1 MLEKEKTY
9 LQGAYIKSLSNSN
22 HSKGCKIQSLL
33 SGFNRQGPLKIS
45 NVLKGEWNGVF
56 QTNWPGLTLHY
67 GLPSLSL
74 PSCGPAGPLAFSQ
87 SSKFYMLSLAPLSS
101 TSPPWSST
109 SHPST
114 MSKLTFSFRTLLEC
128 RLLYKAQFFLCPPIF
143 SPLRAVTFQGRVSK
157 TSQEMTFYS
166 SLQLH
171 FVPLTPESSKSPALW
186 MNLSPLQ
193 ENRHAACTTWNLLP
207 ASLLPSS

>member
-1 MLEKEKTY
+1 MLGHVRLFATPKTVAPRLHCPWDFPGKNTRVGCHFL
-9 LQGAYIKSLSNSN
+9 LQGSLTQGSNPRL
-22 HSKGCKIQSLL
+22 SLL
-33 SGFNRQGPLKIS
+33 PRQAG
-45 NVLKGEWNGVF
+45 
-56 QTNWPGLTLHY
+56 
-67 GLPSLSL
+67 SL
-74 PSCGPAGPLAFSQ
+74 PPASLGKPCLVMTLQQFS
-87 SSKFYMLSLAPLSS
+87 
-101 TSPPWSST
+101 
-109 SHPST
+109 HI
-114 MSKLTFSFRTLLEC
+114 FRTLLEC